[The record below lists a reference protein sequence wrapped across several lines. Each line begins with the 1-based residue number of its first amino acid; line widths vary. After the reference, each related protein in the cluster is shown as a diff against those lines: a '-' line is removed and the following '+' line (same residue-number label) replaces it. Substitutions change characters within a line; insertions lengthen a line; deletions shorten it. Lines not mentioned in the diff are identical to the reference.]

1 MKSVNKNNRVRSP
14 KSRKP
19 HLNLST
25 GVLLLGGLGVGAIV
39 MYFLDPNAGSIRRQG
54 AVRLANQTGENLGKV
69 RDTVMRAVRAD
80 SISDAVEQIT
90 EALPA
95 LKHAEP
101 SPLPVLPL
109 TGTAVGFGLLG
120 AAAMFLLDPSSG
132 RRRREMIRDG
142 AVNKARSAAETVT
155 QKTRD
160 LRDKAQGL
168 YQNATEA
175 IHNTRLGSLATGGDN
190 DDADSQ

>member
-1 MKSVNKNNRVRSP
+1 MNSVYKNNRVRSS

-19 HLNLST
+19 HMNMST

-39 MYFLDPNAGSIRRQG
+39 MYFLDPNAGSVRRQG

-95 LKHAEP
+95 LQEAE
-101 SPLPVLPL
+101 SSSCSLLPMA
-109 TGTAVGFGLLG
+109 TTAVGFTLLG

-132 RRRREMIRDG
+132 HRRRALIRDNATSRARG
-142 AVNKARSAAETVT
+142 AADVVTSKARH
-155 QKTRD
+155 
-160 LRDKAQGL
+160 LRNKAQGM
-168 YQNATEA
+168 YHDAAEAVQNS
-175 IHNTRLGSLATGGDN
+175 RLAGLAGGDN
-190 DDADSQ
+190 DADSQ